1 MGHNTFPDGS
11 DKRICLQCR
20 RCRRHEFNPWARK
33 IPKGGNSNAL
43 QYSCLENPM
52 DSGAWQVIVHG
63 VARIGHNLMTK
74 PRPPPIF
81 LPGKSM
87 DRGAWWATVY
97 EVTKSEIQLS
107 HQAQNTHNKLGS
119 LFLTKTH
126 CTSIQSFALHRLI
139 GE

>member
-1 MGHNTFPDGS
+1 
-11 DKRICLQCR
+11 
-20 RCRRHEFNPWARK
+20 
-33 IPKGGNSNAL
+33 
-43 QYSCLENPM
+43 M

-97 EVTKSEIQLS
+97 GVVKI
-107 HQAQNTHNKLGS
+107 
-119 LFLTKTH
+119 F
-126 CTSIQSFALHRLI
+126 FALLYYYHVLY
-139 GE
+139 